1 MDDRLPLLVPASHC
15 TAACLGLWS
24 LASPLCASPSCSVA
38 LWAKQASQAAWVPP
52 WPPTPQ
58 LARELRLGW
67 AAGAHPQRGHS
78 PTAQRQRLL
87 GLDPQ
92 QLEAE
97 RKKPPVKERTGVS
110 HSRCQCLVL
119 EPRAVSAALCPQCR
133 TAWRLMKYRF
143 LSASGSMIP
152 PFSCC
157 LLKIR
162 RSSSWCC
169 STLASGLYGSRGCCG
184 GGAAFRAER
193 S

>member
-1 MDDRLPLLVPASHC
+1 MDDRLPLLVPVSHC
-15 TAACLGLWS
+15 TAACPGLWS

-38 LWAKQASQAAWVPP
+38 LWAQQTSQAAQVPP
-52 WPPTPQ
+52 WPLMPR
-58 LARELRLGW
+58 LAREPKLGW
-67 AAGAHPQRGHS
+67 AAGAGLQHRHS
-78 PTAQRQRLL
+78 PTAQRQWLL

-97 RKKPPVKERTGVS
+97 REKPPVKKRTGVS
-110 HSRCQCLVL
+110 HSRRQCLVL
-119 EPRAVSAALCPQCR
+119 QPRAPSAALCPQYR

-169 STLASGLYGSRGCCG
+169 STLASGLYGS
-184 GGAAFRAER
+184 
-193 S
+193 